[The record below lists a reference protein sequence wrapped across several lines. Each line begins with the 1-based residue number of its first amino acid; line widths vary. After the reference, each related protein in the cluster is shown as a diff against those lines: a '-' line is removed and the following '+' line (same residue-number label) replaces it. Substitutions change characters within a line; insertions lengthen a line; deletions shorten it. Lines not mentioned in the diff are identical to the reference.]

1 MGSLSLKM
9 IPATSFLLL
18 LQAAAYQQAA
28 LNKNPEPVI
37 NDAAQSLE
45 DLLGLDYQVGNPMFK
60 DIGIM
65 KKRLVELMPHLEE
78 AERPVITKAYAKL
91 LDLEGTVQVNFG
103 TPLGLLADKATK
115 EGEKMK
121 GKIEE
126 YPGKFRSSLR
136 TLKSFLARVSTN
148 VDDLT
153 EASEKGLTQA
163 KTVLIAVEAFKKM
176 MSQAKSEE
184 IKTQTFQ
191 SFIDVTDITKS
202 IDSEDATWR
211 DAFSFV
217 ENLIPKLVSFG
228 LGLKQIFE
236 TPDLKSKIEKV
247 IEKNNQIVKIL
258 SGSSLALNKAKNN
271 LKLNSM
277 AVADLKDN
285 SDNYNPE
292 KVDVNLLKNK
302 FDAISKAGEK
312 VGKIAAFALGY
323 QPIVLDIPAARTPTT
338 TTTTTT
344 PKTTATPK
352 TTPTSTTTTNRA
364 VPSEV
369 VQEKTLS

>member
-9 IPATSFLLL
+9 IPATALLLL

-28 LNKNPEPVI
+28 INKNAEAI
-37 NDAAQSLE
+37 ITGAAQSLE
-45 DLLGLDYQVGNPMFK
+45 DLLGLNYQVVDPMFR

-65 KKRLVELMPHLEE
+65 KKRLVELMPYLEE

-91 LDLEGTVQVNFG
+91 LDLEGNVQVDFG
-103 TPLGLLADKATK
+103 TPLGLLAEKATK
-115 EGEKMK
+115 EGKKMK
-121 GKIEE
+121 EKIEK

-136 TLKSFLARVSTN
+136 TLKSLLARVSTN

-163 KTVLIAVEAFKKM
+163 KTVLIAVEAFKRM

-191 SFIDVTDITKS
+191 SFIDVTDITQS
-202 IDSEDATWR
+202 IASEDATWR

-236 TPDLKSKIEKV
+236 TPDLKSKVDEV

-258 SGSSLALNKAKNN
+258 SESSLALNKAKKS
-271 LKLNSM
+271 LKMSSL

-292 KVDVNLLKNK
+292 KVDVNLIKNK

-323 QPIVLDIPAARTPTT
+323 QPIVLDIPAARTTT

-344 PKTTATPK
+344 PKPTTTPK
-352 TTPTSTTTTNRA
+352 TTTTSTKTINGA

-369 VQEKTLS
+369 